1 MRIINKLSDSLKD
14 ELLLEANG
22 PVIKEIKLLALN
34 FSEETLRQIISIMK
48 EVRYTPGDLIFTKNE
63 LSNSLYILRR
73 GEVELFLE
81 RSHSCNDTTVLKKLK
96 PGEIFGELSFFTN
109 FERTTSARSTDFTNV
124 FMIKQADFLDIL
136 RKNSTDFQ
144 RFCEIRDNIQ
154 IFDQYDDLFLRCF
167 SCKSV
172 SHQLRYCPL
181 LHYTPKDDIII
192 QKYNYSEAQTRSDLL
207 CKRPKKFNSRR
218 NLEKIEKSAQKL
230 QGEIFPRHET
240 TSSEESDEDKDEN
253 DNSSLE
259 NSEEKISE
267 KSSRKNI
274 EESQLITSQNM
285 MGSGMNGSGQI
296 TGETNEDTKGVK
308 FLDENENDN
317 KGRRHVDRRKSRKRI
332 FWKKETSKKSFTR
345 QSSAFSQKELRA
357 KIRESTYVNPSDFQS
372 KKYSVS
378 EEMALMQTSTNNT
391 AINATPL
398 GFMKKEE
405 LNDIDKVKFF
415 EDYFPHNNIDRV
427 IHSIELAK
435 FKKLNKKLKKSNFL
449 KSKYQLFIQNNLD
462 VNETIPTFL
471 RGSTLYDKKKATYL
485 KDSLKDKKKMDNNN
499 NAERNQINT
508 KRYYFKNDMNLG
520 KLIAQEKFDPEQIK
534 EYYRKKYLKEQ
545 KRRIFQRIAKMFV
558 KKGKEAFGRFKQWL
572 RKHKKSD
579 LSTNSKTETQLQI

>member
-48 EVRYTPGDLIFTKNE
+48 EVRYTPGDIIFTKNE

-124 FMIKQADFLDIL
+124 FMIKQSDFLDIL
-136 RKNSTDFQ
+136 RKHSTDFQ

-154 IFDQYDDLFLRCF
+154 MFDQYDDLFLRCF

-192 QKYNYSEAQTRSDLL
+192 QKYNYSEAQARSDLS

-240 TSSEESDEDKDEN
+240 TSSEESDEDKDDN

-259 NSEEKISE
+259 NSEEK
-267 KSSRKNI
+267 SSRKNI
-274 EESQLITSQNM
+274 PSEDSQLITSQNM
-285 MGSGMNGSGQI
+285 MGSGMNGSSQVNGSA
-296 TGETNEDTKGVK
+296 ETNEESKGVK

-332 FWKKETSKKSFTR
+332 FWKKENSKGLTR
-345 QSSAFSQKELRA
+345 QSSAFSQKDLRA
-357 KIRESTYVNPSDFQS
+357 KIRESTYVNPSEFQT

-378 EEMALMQTSTNNT
+378 EEMVMQNSTNTT

-398 GFMKKEE
+398 GFMRKEE

-427 IHSIELAK
+427 IHSIELTK

-471 RGSTLYDKKKATYL
+471 RGSTLYDKNKATIL
-485 KDSLKDKKKMDNNN
+485 KDSLKDKKKMDNNT
-499 NAERNQINT
+499 ERNQINT

-545 KRRIFQRIAKMFV
+545 KRRIFQRIGKLFV
-558 KKGKEAFGRFKQWL
+558 KKGKEAIGRFKMWL
-572 RKHKKSD
+572 RKQKKSV